1 MYAKSKT
8 QISLRI
14 RAVWL
19 VFVVQMKKLCILGF
33 PKCGQWI
40 FLSNCAN
47 AQFDQNLLWVHR
59 SADSFCN
66 AVAHIVWTGCA
77 LLQGMIIIGL
87 NSSVVDL
94 SMCNFR
100 RITHKLNKAQV
111 LYVKLLKDSPESTN
125 GIKSTKSIIYFH
137 NDSVLSSKC
146 YKVCQKLYIFWD
158 GGRKID
164 PRDSCSGL
172 RFLQP
177 IEMRKM
183 FIKWGAGII
192 LKKLTFF
199 RPIIQY
205 QLLTSSVS
213 FLIGFHI

>member
-8 QISLRI
+8 QISLHI
-14 RAVWL
+14 RAVWS
-19 VFVVQMKKLCILGF
+19 VFVVRMKKLCILGF

-40 FLSNCAN
+40 FWSNCAN
-47 AQFDQNLLWVHR
+47 AQFDLNLLWAHS
-59 SADSFCN
+59 SAVSFRD

-77 LLQGMIIIGL
+77 LLQWVIIIGL
-87 NSSVVDL
+87 NSSFVDL

-111 LYVKLLKDSPESTN
+111 LYVKLVTDSPESTN

-137 NDSVLSSKC
+137 NDSVLSSNY
-146 YKVCQKLYIFWD
+146 YKFCQKLHCFCD

-164 PRDSCSGL
+164 PRDSCSRL
-172 RFLQP
+172 LFLQP
-177 IEMRKM
+177 IELRKM
-183 FIKWGAGII
+183 FIKWGAGLIH
-192 LKKLTFF
+192 KNLTFF